1 MDSWVIPK
9 GAENKENAEKF
20 LNFLSRPEV
29 MKRNF
34 DYITYSIPSS
44 AGRALIEEK
53 EYRESEI
60 AFPDLKTLTN
70 CEVFT
75 YLGEEADERYNRKW
89 KEIMSH

>member
-1 MDSWVIPK
+1 MDAWVIPR
-9 GAENKENAEKF
+9 GAKNKENAEKF
-20 LNFLSRPEV
+20 LDFICRPKS

-44 AGRALIEEK
+44 DARALIEEK

-60 AFPDLKTLTN
+60 AFPDIESLTD

-75 YLGEEADERYNRKW
+75 YLGREADELYNRKW
-89 KEIMSH
+89 KEIMSR